1 MGIVTRLGLH
11 QIKNSIDGGIP
22 MIKTASVA
30 PNHSGRAYDGSE
42 SADKGI
48 DNLGRAGLPVEVDA
62 LVVAG

>member
-1 MGIVTRLGLH
+1 
-11 QIKNSIDGGIP
+11 